1 MEDEQAVRLKYMIA
15 IAHQCDTV
23 EAFQRAVAELTLN
36 YDIHDCVWPI
46 VGIEEMPMVGEAII
60 GGRQRAFSYVP
71 PSIFPPGGSPR
82 PAKPVDLDLV
92 KTSDLKPME
101 TRRYLLV
108 PHNTRDIVS
117 GARVTVS
124 EEVSLDTIATV
135 GEKRQGLASLLVAE
149 IKSDFPRV
157 AYKPPF
163 SQQGFVFLLRQE
175 GFTSPSDFYEWARTR
190 EAWE

>member
-1 MEDEQAVRLKYMIA
+1 MEDERAVRLKYMIA

-71 PSIFPPGGSPR
+71 PATFPPGGNPR
-82 PAKPVDLDLV
+82 PAMPVDADLV
-92 KTSDLKPME
+92 KTSDMKPVQAL
-101 TRRYLLV
+101 RYLLV
-108 PHNTRDIVS
+108 FHGTRDIVS
-117 GARVTVS
+117 GARVTVGD
-124 EEVSLDTIATV
+124 EVSLDTIATV
-135 GEKRQGLASLLVAE
+135 AEKRQGMASFLVAE
-149 IKSDFPRV
+149 IKNDFPRV

-175 GFTSPSDFYEWARTR
+175 GCNGPSDFYEWARTR
-190 EAWE
+190 EAWD